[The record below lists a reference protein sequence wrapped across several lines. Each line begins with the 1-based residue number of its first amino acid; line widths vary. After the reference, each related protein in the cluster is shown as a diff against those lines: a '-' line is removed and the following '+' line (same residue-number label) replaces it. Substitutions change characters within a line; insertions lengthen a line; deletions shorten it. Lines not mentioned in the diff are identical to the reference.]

1 MLGPDYIEH
10 FTDAAQGAMDEYTL
24 RLVCIFAALIGSI
37 DFEGD
42 SAYSQAAR
50 KAALAAKDVQKAMN
64 EEGRRAAREA
74 AKAAAEAVA
83 KSAEADLA
91 TLGTAMGALSKTM
104 QWRLHNSARAT
115 AAGVQDVVS
124 RDNLKMPANVQRA
137 YLEVV
142 AQAVARV
149 NSGMAGYEQATREA
163 VLKLARRGVS
173 VVDYKSGAWAQAD
186 VAMRRHIRTQAVQAG
201 SRNTLELLEETGHD
215 LVQTSSHGGAR
226 ESHAK
231 WQGRVFSLS
240 GKSKKYPP
248 FYRETGYGSVDG
260 LCGANCKHDFGIY
273 VEGQQ
278 LRYERDPDGGD
289 EKREERYQ
297 AEQKQREL
305 ERGIRAAKREATA
318 LEAAG
323 LDNTKERLRLGKLQK
338 RQREHIAAHPYLSR
352 ERTREAAVESNERI
366 YPLAT
371 DKTWVRE
378 KFMPGKGAGT
388 AADVSR
394 RAVNGRAY
402 HDKVASLPIPKRAS
416 EAVYAES
423 RRILRD
429 RDGTGYERMSVV
441 SWKKGERVTDTFG
454 HGLKSQACGLTAKQV
469 EACRRTEGGVVLI
482 HNHPMSSPP
491 SWTDIRTVAEN
502 DWVRSSVVACHDGT
516 IYEIKVNDRSVVQ
529 AYEELREL
537 AKRECPNV
545 GGDVIDQLATEMLY
559 ERNEEAKWF
568 RLTKK
573 K

>member
-24 RLVCIFAALIGSI
+24 RLVCIYAALIGSI

-104 QWRLHNSARAT
+104 QWRLHNSVRAT

-173 VVDYKSGAWAQAD
+173 VVDYKSGAWAQPD

-273 VEGQQ
+273 VEGQP

-289 EKREERYQ
+289 EKREKRYQ
-297 AEQKQREL
+297 ASQQQRAI
-305 ERGIRAAKREATA
+305 EREVRTTRREAAA

-323 LDNTKERLRLGKLQK
+323 IDNTKERMKLSRLQQK
-338 RQREHIAAHPYLSR
+338 RRDLVTKYPHLNAEHGRENPYETSSKVYALTRQKVSRTAYMAHPNTKALIAEAGVSQKRVGELVKASGDGFELKTAAERRAALDNAIKRAKAEKERDRRVANAAAMEVHADKQAKHIAGSRQHEQYVANLKRKGGAYKEPSGITVTLEEVRDLIAKHAGTGTAQTTRSGKWSGRETCDAGRVIGYVIGDNGEHIPT
-352 ERTREAAVESNERI
+352 TRFTI
-366 YPLAT
+366 HY
-371 DKTWVRE
+371 
-378 KFMPGKGAGT
+378 
-388 AADVSR
+388 AD
-394 RAVNGRAY
+394 
-402 HDKVASLPIPKRAS
+402 
-416 EAVYAES
+416 
-423 RRILRD
+423 
-429 RDGTGYERMSVV
+429 
-441 SWKKGERVTDTFG
+441 
-454 HGLKSQACGLTAKQV
+454 
-469 EACRRTEGGVVLI
+469 
-482 HNHPMSSPP
+482 
-491 SWTDIRTVAEN
+491 
-502 DWVRSSVVACHDGT
+502 
-516 IYEIKVNDRSVVQ
+516 
-529 AYEELREL
+529 
-537 AKRECPNV
+537 
-545 GGDVIDQLATEMLY
+545 GDVHIVPTKP
-559 ERNEEAKWF
+559 EEAQQ
-568 RLTKK
+568 
-573 K
+573 

>member
-10 FTDAAQGAMDEYTL
+10 FTDAAQGAMDEYAL
-24 RLVCIFAALIGSI
+24 RLVCIYAALIGSI

-91 TLGTAMGALSKTM
+91 TLGTAMGALSTTM

-173 VVDYKSGAWAQAD
+173 VVDYKSGAWAQPD

-273 VEGQQ
+273 VEGQP

-289 EKREERYQ
+289 EKREKRYQ
-297 AEQKQREL
+297 ASQQQRAI
-305 ERGIRAAKREATA
+305 EREVRTTRREAAA

-323 LDNTKERLRLGKLQK
+323 IDNTKERMKLSRLQQK
-338 RQREHIAAHPYLSR
+338 RRDLVTKYPHLNTEHGRENPYETGSKVYALTRQKVSRTAYMAHPNTKALIAEAGVSQKRVGELVKASGDGFELKTAAERRAALDNAIKRAKAEKERDRRVANAAAMEVHADKQAKHIAGSRQHEQYVANLKRKGGAYKEPSGITVTLEEVRDLIAKHAGTGTAQTTRSGKWSGRETCDAGRVIGYVIGDNGEHIPT
-352 ERTREAAVESNERI
+352 TRFTI
-366 YPLAT
+366 HY
-371 DKTWVRE
+371 
-378 KFMPGKGAGT
+378 
-388 AADVSR
+388 AD
-394 RAVNGRAY
+394 
-402 HDKVASLPIPKRAS
+402 
-416 EAVYAES
+416 
-423 RRILRD
+423 
-429 RDGTGYERMSVV
+429 
-441 SWKKGERVTDTFG
+441 
-454 HGLKSQACGLTAKQV
+454 
-469 EACRRTEGGVVLI
+469 
-482 HNHPMSSPP
+482 
-491 SWTDIRTVAEN
+491 
-502 DWVRSSVVACHDGT
+502 
-516 IYEIKVNDRSVVQ
+516 
-529 AYEELREL
+529 
-537 AKRECPNV
+537 
-545 GGDVIDQLATEMLY
+545 GDVHIVPTKP
-559 ERNEEAKWF
+559 EEAQQ
-568 RLTKK
+568 
-573 K
+573 

>member
-24 RLVCIFAALIGSI
+24 RLVCIYAALIGSI
-37 DFEGD
+37 DFEGE

-50 KAALAAKDVQKAMN
+50 KAALAAKDVQKAMS

-83 KSAEADLA
+83 KSAETDLS

-115 AAGVQDVVS
+115 AAGVQEVVS

-142 AQAVARV
+142 AQAVAQV

-186 VAMRRHIRTQAVQAG
+186 VAMRRHVRTQVVQAG

-226 ESHAK
+226 PSHAK

-248 FYRETGYGSVDG
+248 FSRTGYGAVDG

-273 VEGQQ
+273 VEGQP

-297 AEQKQREL
+297 AEQKQREI
-305 ERGIRAAKREATA
+305 ERGIRATKREAVA
-318 LEAAG
+318 LKAAG
-323 LDNTKERLRLGKLQK
+323 LDDTKERVRLGKLQK
-338 RQREHIAAHPYLSR
+338 RQREHIAAHPYLARDYSR
-352 ERTREAAVESNERI
+352 ENPYETGNKKRALTRQTASRTAYMAQPDVKAAIAEAGVSQKRVGELVKASGEGFELKTATERRAALDTAI
-366 YPLAT
+366 RKAKAEKERDQRVANAAAMEVHA
-371 DKTWVRE
+371 DKQAKHIAGSRQHEQYVANLKRKDGAYKEPSGITVTLEEVRE
-378 KFMPGKGAGT
+378 LIAKHAGT
-388 AADVSR
+388 GTAQTTRSGKWSGRETCDAGRVIGYVIGD
-394 RAVNGRAY
+394 NGE
-402 HDKVASLPIPKRAS
+402 HIPTTRFTIH
-416 EAVYAES
+416 YA
-423 RRILRD
+423 
-429 RDGTGYERMSVV
+429 
-441 SWKKGERVTDTFG
+441 
-454 HGLKSQACGLTAKQV
+454 
-469 EACRRTEGGVVLI
+469 
-482 HNHPMSSPP
+482 N
-491 SWTDIRTVAEN
+491 
-502 DWVRSSVVACHDGT
+502 
-516 IYEIKVNDRSVVQ
+516 
-529 AYEELREL
+529 
-537 AKRECPNV
+537 
-545 GGDVIDQLATEMLY
+545 GDVHIVPTKP
-559 ERNEEAKWF
+559 EEAQQ
-568 RLTKK
+568 
-573 K
+573 

>member
-10 FTDAAQGAMDEYTL
+10 FTDAAQGAMDEYAL
-24 RLVCIFAALIGSI
+24 RLVCIYAALIGSI

-91 TLGTAMGALSKTM
+91 TLGTAMGALSKMM

-173 VVDYKSGAWAQAD
+173 VVDYKSGAWAQPD

-297 AEQKQREL
+297 ASQQQRAI
-305 ERGIRAAKREATA
+305 EREVRTTRREAAA

-323 LDNTKERLRLGKLQK
+323 IDNTKERMKLSRLQQK
-338 RQREHIAAHPYLSR
+338 RRDLVTKYPHLNAEHGRENPYETDSKVYALTRQKVSRTAYMAHPNTKALIAEAGVSQKRVGELVKASGDGFELKTAAERRAALDNAIKRAKAEKERDRRVANAAAMEVHADKQAKHIAGSRQHEQYVANLKRKGGAYKEPSGITVTLEEVRDLIAKHAGTGTAQTTRSGKWSGRETCDAGRVIGYVIGDNGEHIPT
-352 ERTREAAVESNERI
+352 TRFTI
-366 YPLAT
+366 HY
-371 DKTWVRE
+371 
-378 KFMPGKGAGT
+378 
-388 AADVSR
+388 AD
-394 RAVNGRAY
+394 
-402 HDKVASLPIPKRAS
+402 
-416 EAVYAES
+416 
-423 RRILRD
+423 
-429 RDGTGYERMSVV
+429 
-441 SWKKGERVTDTFG
+441 
-454 HGLKSQACGLTAKQV
+454 
-469 EACRRTEGGVVLI
+469 
-482 HNHPMSSPP
+482 
-491 SWTDIRTVAEN
+491 
-502 DWVRSSVVACHDGT
+502 
-516 IYEIKVNDRSVVQ
+516 
-529 AYEELREL
+529 
-537 AKRECPNV
+537 
-545 GGDVIDQLATEMLY
+545 GDVHIVPTKP
-559 ERNEEAKWF
+559 EEAQQ
-568 RLTKK
+568 
-573 K
+573 

>member
-24 RLVCIFAALIGSI
+24 RLVCIYAALIGSI

-50 KAALAAKDVQKAMN
+50 KAALAAKDVQEAMN

-273 VEGQQ
+273 VEG
-278 LRYERDPDGGD
+278 
-289 EKREERYQ
+289 
-297 AEQKQREL
+297 
-305 ERGIRAAKREATA
+305 
-318 LEAAG
+318 
-323 LDNTKERLRLGKLQK
+323 
-338 RQREHIAAHPYLSR
+338 
-352 ERTREAAVESNERI
+352 
-366 YPLAT
+366 
-371 DKTWVRE
+371 
-378 KFMPGKGAGT
+378 
-388 AADVSR
+388 
-394 RAVNGRAY
+394 
-402 HDKVASLPIPKRAS
+402 
-416 EAVYAES
+416 
-423 RRILRD
+423 
-429 RDGTGYERMSVV
+429 
-441 SWKKGERVTDTFG
+441 
-454 HGLKSQACGLTAKQV
+454 
-469 EACRRTEGGVVLI
+469 
-482 HNHPMSSPP
+482 
-491 SWTDIRTVAEN
+491 
-502 DWVRSSVVACHDGT
+502 
-516 IYEIKVNDRSVVQ
+516 
-529 AYEELREL
+529 
-537 AKRECPNV
+537 
-545 GGDVIDQLATEMLY
+545 
-559 ERNEEAKWF
+559 
-568 RLTKK
+568 
-573 K
+573 

>member
-24 RLVCIFAALIGSI
+24 RLVCIYATLIGSI

-50 KAALAAKDVQKAMN
+50 KAALAAKDVQKAMS

-273 VEGQQ
+273 VEGQP

-289 EKREERYQ
+289 EKREKRYQ
-297 AEQKQREL
+297 ASQQQRAI
-305 ERGIRAAKREATA
+305 EREVRTTRREAAA

-323 LDNTKERLRLGKLQK
+323 IDNTKERMKLSRLQQK
-338 RQREHIAAHPYLSR
+338 RRDLVAKHPHLDAEHGRENPYETGGKVYALTRQKVSRTAYMAHPNTKALIAEAGVSQKRVGELVKASGDGFELKTAAERRAALDNAIKRAKAEKERDRRVANAAAMEVHADKQAKHIAGSRQHEQYVANLKRKGGAYKEPSGITVTLEEVRDLIAKHAGTGTAQTTRSGKWSGRETCDAGRVIGYVIGDNGEHIPT
-352 ERTREAAVESNERI
+352 TRFTI
-366 YPLAT
+366 HY
-371 DKTWVRE
+371 
-378 KFMPGKGAGT
+378 
-388 AADVSR
+388 AD
-394 RAVNGRAY
+394 
-402 HDKVASLPIPKRAS
+402 
-416 EAVYAES
+416 
-423 RRILRD
+423 
-429 RDGTGYERMSVV
+429 
-441 SWKKGERVTDTFG
+441 
-454 HGLKSQACGLTAKQV
+454 
-469 EACRRTEGGVVLI
+469 
-482 HNHPMSSPP
+482 
-491 SWTDIRTVAEN
+491 
-502 DWVRSSVVACHDGT
+502 
-516 IYEIKVNDRSVVQ
+516 
-529 AYEELREL
+529 
-537 AKRECPNV
+537 
-545 GGDVIDQLATEMLY
+545 GDVHIVPTKP
-559 ERNEEAKWF
+559 EEAQQ
-568 RLTKK
+568 
-573 K
+573 

>member
-24 RLVCIFAALIGSI
+24 RLVCIYAALIGSI

-124 RDNLKMPANVQRA
+124 RDNLKMPANVRRA

-163 VLKLARRGVS
+163 VLKLARRGVA
-173 VVDYKSGAWAQAD
+173 VVDYKSGAWAQPD

-273 VEGQQ
+273 VEGQP

-297 AEQKQREL
+297 AEQKQREI
-305 ERGIRAAKREATA
+305 ERGIRATKREAVA
-318 LEAAG
+318 LKASG
-323 LDNTKERLRLGKLQK
+323 LDDTKERVRLGKLQK
-338 RQREHIAAHPYLSR
+338 RQREHIAAHPYLARDYSR
-352 ERTREAAVESNERI
+352 ENPYETGNKKRALTRQTASRTAYMAQPDVKEAIAEAGVSQKRVGELVKAGGDGFGLMAKAERDKVLRTAINQAKAEKARDLRVADAAAMAVHDDKQAKHIAGSRQHEQYVANLKRKGSEYKEPSCI
-366 YPLAT
+366 TAT
-371 DKTWVRE
+371 LEEVRDLVS
-378 KFMPGKGAGT
+378 KHAGT
-388 AADVSR
+388 GLA
-394 RAVNGRAY
+394 RATRA
-402 HDKVASLPIPKRAS
+402 
-416 EAVYAES
+416 
-423 RRILRD
+423 
-429 RDGTGYERMSVV
+429 G
-441 SWKKGERVTDTFG
+441 SW
-454 HGLKSQACGLTAKQV
+454 
-469 EACRRTEGGVVLI
+469 
-482 HNHPMSSPP
+482 N
-491 SWTDIRTVAEN
+491 
-502 DWVRSSVVACHDGT
+502 
-516 IYEIKVNDRSVVQ
+516 
-529 AYEELREL
+529 
-537 AKRECPNV
+537 KREVCDAGRVIGYVIGDNGEHIPTTRFTIHYAD
-545 GGDVIDQLATEMLY
+545 GDVHIVPAKPK
-559 ERNEEAKWF
+559 EAQQ
-568 RLTKK
+568 
-573 K
+573 

>member
-24 RLVCIFAALIGSI
+24 RLVCIYAALIGSI

-273 VEGQQ
+273 VEGQP

-289 EKREERYQ
+289 EKREKRYQ
-297 AEQKQREL
+297 ASQQQRAI
-305 ERGIRAAKREATA
+305 EREVRTTRREAAA

-323 LDNTKERLRLGKLQK
+323 IDNTKERMKLSRLQQK
-338 RQREHIAAHPYLSR
+338 RRDLVTKYPHLNEEHGRENPYETGSKVYALTRQKVSRTAYMAHPNTKALIAEAGVSQKRVGELVKASGDGFELKTAAERRAALDNAIKRAKAEKERDRRVANAAAMEVHADKQAKHIAGSR
-352 ERTREAAVESNERI
+352 QHEQYVANLKRKGGAYKEPSGITVTLEE
-366 YPLAT
+366 
-371 DKTWVRE
+371 VRDLIA
-378 KFMPGKGAGT
+378 KHAGAGT
-388 AADVSR
+388 AQTTRSGKWSGRETCDAGRVIGYVIGDNGEHIPTTRFTIHYAD
-394 RAVNGRAY
+394 
-402 HDKVASLPIPKRAS
+402 
-416 EAVYAES
+416 
-423 RRILRD
+423 
-429 RDGTGYERMSVV
+429 
-441 SWKKGERVTDTFG
+441 
-454 HGLKSQACGLTAKQV
+454 
-469 EACRRTEGGVVLI
+469 
-482 HNHPMSSPP
+482 
-491 SWTDIRTVAEN
+491 
-502 DWVRSSVVACHDGT
+502 
-516 IYEIKVNDRSVVQ
+516 
-529 AYEELREL
+529 
-537 AKRECPNV
+537 
-545 GGDVIDQLATEMLY
+545 GDVHIVPTKP
-559 ERNEEAKWF
+559 EEAQQ
-568 RLTKK
+568 
-573 K
+573 